1 MKTMIVAACAFMLA
15 GCSGET
21 GEQEAKRIRVVE
33 ECSHTV
39 LCSTNDPHEVSR
51 VELGRRLHVSVRH
64 GPSRESGWIYPVGY
78 PEFYLE
84 EGDTRA
90 DDYIREA
97 MKKPCFCKGEWWLVT
112 NGWVE
117 VTAVAME
124 QEWHCGCGAL
134 KRHDTWTNYV
144 PKVKSP

>member
-1 MKTMIVAACAFMLA
+1 MKTMIVVACAFMLA
-15 GCSGET
+15 GCSGEH
-21 GEQEAKRIRVVE
+21 EARPRVVM

-51 VELGRRLHVSVRH
+51 VELGMRLHVSVRH

-112 NGWVE
+112 NGWVDVDCVLTQQLWIRDDGLSRSE
-117 VTAVAME
+117 NF
-124 QEWHCGCGAL
+124 
-134 KRHDTWTNYV
+134 TNYV
-144 PKVKSP
+144 PRLVR

>member
-1 MKTMIVAACAFMLA
+1 MKVMIVMMCAFMLA
-15 GCSGET
+15 GCSGE
-21 GEQEAKRIRVVE
+21 QEAKRPRAAE

-39 LCSTNDPHEVSR
+39 MYPMHYSREVSR

-84 EGDTRA
+84 EGDRRA

-97 MKKPCFCKGEWWLVT
+97 TKKPCFCKGEWWLVT
-112 NGWVE
+112 NGWVD
-117 VTAVAME
+117 VTAVVMA
-124 QEWHCGCGAL
+124 QEWHCTSCEL
-134 KRHDTWTNYV
+134 RQHYTWTNYV

>member
-1 MKTMIVAACAFMLA
+1 MKTMIVVVCAFMLA
-15 GCSGET
+15 GCSE
-21 GEQEAKRIRVVE
+21 EHESKQPCVVDG
-33 ECSHTV
+33 CSHTV
-39 LCSTNDPHEVSR
+39 LLSTNDPHEVSR

-97 MKKPCFCKGEWWLVT
+97 KKKPCFCKGDWWLVT

-117 VTAVAME
+117 VTAVEMV
-124 QEWHCGCGAL
+124 QEWHFECGIL
-134 KRHDTWTNYV
+134 KRIDTFTNYV